1 MDNNNKDVEIERLNG
16 EIKLIHEKITNIR
29 DNHLFHIEKDISR
42 LNKLAWT
49 IGVLVFTQLIFLL
62 RDLIV

>member
-1 MDNNNKDVEIERLNG
+1 MNNNKDVEIERLNG

-29 DNHLFHIEKDISR
+29 DNHLFHIERDIAR

-49 IGVLVFTQLIFLL
+49 IGIIVFTQLIFLL